1 MLNKIVLRQTIYVVF
16 FLLILAVKPAV
27 SECPNIKDIKMV
39 KSFGIEIC
47 AMPKV
52 EDKFLNHAKKI
63 MDKLVDYNN
72 DGVVDNQKVIDKI
85 ISTGSVFAIFR
96 SEREVYKFENVFYP
110 EEVMEEMDKITRQNG
125 LDFDSDEDEDKIEA
139 LLEQNFGTFLAVF
152 TEEMNLTSRGK
163 TWDPTIEEALHLIT
177 HMGYAQAYP
186 NVFGQ
191 NKHSEIAKL
200 MDEARGGYFEK
211 AQRRYPSGAYYT
223 YDDVT
228 CTYSCQITEFTYWAI
243 TSLRGQQAD
252 RGKEISDEWRL
263 NTPEK
268 IRRKAPQLEKLLTK
282 DEYKIF
288 FEYKQP

>member
-1 MLNKIVLRQTIYVVF
+1 MLTKVILRQTIYVVF
-16 FLLILAVKPAV
+16 FLLIFSVKPAI
-27 SECPNIKDIKMV
+27 SKGPNIKDIKIV

-47 AMPKV
+47 AMPNL
-52 EDKFLNHAKKI
+52 EDKYLNHAKKI

-72 DGVVDNQKVIDKI
+72 DGEVDNQKVIDKI
-85 ISTGSVFAIFR
+85 ISTGSVFAVFR
-96 SEREVYKFENVFYP
+96 NSEDERNFEKYFYP
-110 EEVMEEMDKITRQNG
+110 DEVIEEIKDIMEQNG
-125 LDFDSDEDEDKIEA
+125 WDFESDEDKINA
-139 LLEQNFGTFLAVF
+139 LFEPKYGTFLSVF
-152 TEEMNLTSRGK
+152 TKEMSFNIK
-163 TWDPTIEEALHLIT
+163 DWDPTIEEALHLIT

-186 NVFGQ
+186 NIFGQ
-191 NKHSEIAKL
+191 KKNSKIAKL

-211 AQRRYPSGAYYT
+211 AQLRYPSDAYYT

-252 RGKEISDEWRL
+252 RGKEISDEWQL

-268 IRRKAPQLEKLLTK
+268 IRSKAPNLEKLLTK

-288 FEYKQP
+288 L

>member
-1 MLNKIVLRQTIYVVF
+1 
-16 FLLILAVKPAV
+16 
-27 SECPNIKDIKMV
+27 
-39 KSFGIEIC
+39 
-47 AMPKV
+47 
-52 EDKFLNHAKKI
+52 

-85 ISTGSVFAIFR
+85 ISTGSVFAVFR
-96 SEREVYKFENVFYP
+96 NSRDERDFEKYFYP
-110 EEVMEEMDKITRQNG
+110 EEVIEEIEGLIERNGWNFENDQDKITAV
-125 LDFDSDEDEDKIEA
+125 FEPKY
-139 LLEQNFGTFLAVF
+139 GTFLSVF
-152 TEEMNLTSRGK
+152 TKEMNLNSK
-163 TWDPTIEEALHLIT
+163 DWDPTIEEALHLIT

-186 NVFGQ
+186 NIFGQ
-191 NKHSEIAKL
+191 YKNSKIAKL

-211 AQRRYPSGAYYT
+211 AQTRYPSDAYYT

-252 RGKEISDEWRL
+252 RGKEISGEWRL

>member
-16 FLLILAVKPAV
+16 FLLILAVKPAT

-110 EEVMEEMDKITRQNG
+110 EEVMEEMDKIIRKNG

-211 AQRRYPSGAYYT
+211 AQRPYPSGAYYT
-223 YDDVT
+223 YNDVT

-243 TSLRGQQAD
+243 TSLRGQQVD
-252 RGKEISDEWRL
+252 RGKEISDEWQL

-268 IRRKAPQLEKLLTK
+268 IGSKAPKLEKLLTK

-288 FEYKQP
+288 FEY

>member
-1 MLNKIVLRQTIYVVF
+1 MLNKIVLRQTIYIVF
-16 FLLILAVKPAV
+16 FLLILAVKPAM
-27 SECPNIKDIKMV
+27 SECPKIKGIKMV

-110 EEVMEEMDKITRQNG
+110 EEVMEEMDMITRQNG

-152 TEEMNLTSRGK
+152 TEEMNLSSRGK

-211 AQRRYPSGAYYT
+211 AQQRYPSGAYYT
-223 YDDVT
+223 FDDDS
-228 CTYSCQITEFTYWAI
+228 CTYACQITEFTYWAI
-243 TSLRGQQAD
+243 TSLRGQQTE
-252 RGKEISDEWRL
+252 RGNEISEEWQL
-263 NTPEK
+263 YTPEK
-268 IRRKAPQLEKLLTK
+268 IISKAPKLEKLLTK

-288 FEYKQP
+288 FE

>member
-1 MLNKIVLRQTIYVVF
+1 MLNQVVLRETIYVVF
-16 FLLILAVKPAV
+16 FLLIFAVKPAM
-27 SECPNIKDIKMV
+27 SECPNIQDLKIV
-39 KSFGIEIC
+39 KSFGIVIC

-52 EDKFLNHAKKI
+52 DDKYLNHAKKI
-63 MDKLVDYNN
+63 MDKLVDYNS
-72 DGVVDNQKVIDKI
+72 DGEVDNQKVIDKI
-85 ISTGSVFAIFR
+85 ISTGSVFAVFR
-96 SEREVYKFENVFYP
+96 NSRDERDFEKYFYP
-110 EEVMEEMDKITRQNG
+110 EGVIEEIEGLIERNGWNFENDQDKITAV
-125 LDFDSDEDEDKIEA
+125 FEPKY
-139 LLEQNFGTFLAVF
+139 GTFLSVF
-152 TEEMNLTSRGK
+152 TKEMNLNSK
-163 TWDPTIEEALHLIT
+163 DWDPTIEEALHLIT

-186 NVFGQ
+186 NIFGQ
-191 NKHSEIAKL
+191 YKNSKIAKL

-211 AQRRYPSGAYYT
+211 AQTRYPSDAYYT

-268 IRRKAPQLEKLLTK
+268 IRSKAPKLEKLLTI

-288 FEYKQP
+288 FEYLQP